1 VFDLLKKYG
10 FILLV
15 ATALGGCNSA
25 ADSGKTPVAQVGDK
39 KLYLSEVS
47 EVIPPGIEKE
57 DSVVM
62 ADDYIRKWVKKELL
76 IQKAEE
82 NLTSEQKDVS
92 KELEEY
98 RNSLITFKYKNELMK
113 QRMDTTVTDQQI
125 EDYYN
130 EHAENFNLPRN
141 IVKAIYIKIPKE
153 YANPDQLKKM
163 CSNTTEEGLTELREY
178 CLQYAKGFDIF
189 MDNWVDFEMVLKNI
203 PKEIDNPEQ
212 FLQHNKWIELE
223 DSNYYYLVSIQDYK
237 LKNEQAPLEYMKD
250 NIKNL
255 ILNRRKIAF
264 LKQLEDNVYTE
275 GVRKNK
281 FKIYNEKNN
290 EEHEFN

>member
-1 VFDLLKKYG
+1 MKKYS

-15 ATALGGCNSA
+15 TLAFSSCNNST
-25 ADSGKTPVAQVGDK
+25 DSGKISVAKVGDK
-39 KLYLSEVS
+39 KLYISDVS
-47 EVIPPGIEKE
+47 DIIPPGLEKE
-57 DSVVM
+57 DSLVM
-62 ADDYIRKWVKKELL
+62 AEDYIRKWVKKELL

-82 NLTSEQKDVS
+82 NLTSEQKNVT

-113 QRMDTTVTDQQI
+113 QRMDTTVTEQQI

-130 EHAENFNLPRN
+130 EYSENFNLPRN
-141 IVKAIYIKIPKE
+141 IVKAIYIKIPQE
-153 YANPDQLKKM
+153 YANPEQLKKM
-163 CSNTTEEGLTELREY
+163 CSNTTDEGLTELREY

-203 PKEIDNPEQ
+203 PKEIDNPER
-212 FLQHNKWIELE
+212 FLQQNQWIELE
-223 DSNYYYLVSIQDYK
+223 DSNYYYIVSIQDYK

-281 FKIYNEKNN
+281 FKIYNEKDN
-290 EEHEFN
+290 EEN

>member
-1 VFDLLKKYG
+1 MFDLLKKYG
-10 FILLV
+10 FILIASL
-15 ATALGGCNSA
+15 TFGGCNNSA
-25 ADSGKTPVAQVGDK
+25 DPGKTAVAEVGDK
-39 KLYLSEVS
+39 KLYRSDVN
-47 EVIPPGIEKE
+47 EVIPTGIEKE

-82 NLTSEQKDVS
+82 NLNSEQKNVT

-98 RNSLITFKYKNELMK
+98 RNSLITYKYKNELMK

-130 EHAENFNLPRN
+130 EYSENFNLPRN

-153 YANPDQLKKM
+153 YANPEQLKKM

-189 MDNWVDFEMVLKNI
+189 MDNWVDFEIVLRNI

-212 FLQHNKWIELE
+212 FLKQNKWIELE

-264 LKQLEDNVYTE
+264 LKQLENNVYTE

-281 FKIYNEKNN
+281 FKIYNQKEN
-290 EEHEFN
+290 EENESN